1 LVRNRRTFS
10 SKIYKNSRLEKEIKK
25 IMLNLNSV
33 AAHQQIPLIHV
44 VHEDDELLANSPDAE
59 WYKILQNLPWE
70 QYRSIAADYYN
81 ALYHFNK
88 SKTHSQKISDLS
100 EEQKETATQRLLFD
114 RATMDETAP
123 VLSEEEFI
131 TDMLPT
137 VCPSMIAPGITPDRL
152 GGKKPKCFFALFNS
166 FIGASLMGLEAIP
179 EKVHL
184 LLTSNLSFA
193 RVCGFIPKGDNDPYW
208 FKYVPSIRKLEQ
220 FDQIMTDY
228 GLWDRLK
235 IKEVIENLEQGIIK
249 EEKELVGDTTHFHA
263 YSGFETVTY
272 IDEKGKEQRKSQ
284 SKTTKNCRCEDKDN
298 CEHLWELADDGAGTI
313 VKAFNK
319 YIWGHKASIL
329 GLPMQGIPLD
339 AIAVA
344 DAATHDGETFFPH
357 VVRLFA
363 QYPQV
368 RSWIETVLY
377 DSACDSQPL
386 KEKFLDQLG
395 IELKASLNPRRK
407 KTVTENL
414 PKGMKKLTAYGNLV
428 CNADFEMDYKG
439 VRNETEKFIYQAPLD
454 ADEISV
460 CDGCEQKPVCCP
472 TAEKGRIV
480 QVSFDMLAHIDSQDP
495 PMAKRFKAIM
505 KRRPS
510 VERMIKRLK
519 CDLGD
524 DRLKKR
530 SNASFQA
537 YLDKTM
543 IAFHILLR
551 S

>member
-1 LVRNRRTFS
+1 
-10 SKIYKNSRLEKEIKK
+10 
-25 IMLNLNSV
+25 MLNLNSV

-88 SKTHSQKISDLS
+88 SKTHSQKSSDLS

-131 TDMLPT
+131 NDMLPT
-137 VCPSMIAPGITPDRL
+137 VSPSMIAPGKTPDRL
-152 GGKKPKCFFALFNS
+152 GGKKPKCFFALFKS
-166 FIGASLMGLEAIP
+166 FIGASLISLEAIP

-193 RVCGFIPKGDNDPYW
+193 RVCGFIPKGDNDQYW

-263 YSGFETVTY
+263 YSVFETVTY

-284 SKTTKNCRCEDKDN
+284 SKTTKNCRCKDKDN
-298 CEHLWELADDGAGTI
+298 CEHPWQLADDGAGTI
-313 VKAFNK
+313 VKAHNK

-339 AIAVA
+339 VIAVA

-368 RSWIETVLY
+368 RSWIDTVLY

-386 KEKFLDQLG
+386 KDKFLYQLG

-428 CNADFEMDYKG
+428 CNADFELDYKG
-439 VRNETEKFIYQAPLD
+439 VRNETEQFIYQAPLD

-460 CDGCEQKPVCCP
+460 CDGCEQKSVCCP

-530 SNASFQA
+530 SNASFQS

>member
-1 LVRNRRTFS
+1 
-10 SKIYKNSRLEKEIKK
+10 
-25 IMLNLNSV
+25 MLNLNSV

-44 VHEDDELLANSPDAE
+44 VHEDDELLSNSPEAE
-59 WYKILQNLPWE
+59 WYKILQNLPWRG
-70 QYRSIAADYYN
+70 YRPIGADYYN

-88 SKTHSQKISDLS
+88 TRTNNQKSKDLS
-100 EEQKETATQRLLFD
+100 NESKETATQRLLFD

-123 VLSEEEFI
+123 VLSEEELI
-131 TDMLPT
+131 TDILPMVT
-137 VCPSMIAPGITPDRL
+137 PEMIAPGKTPDRP
-152 GGKKPKCFFALFNS
+152 GGKKPKCFFALFKS
-166 FIGASLMGLEAIP
+166 FIGASLIGLGPIP
-179 EKVHL
+179 DKVHL

-193 RVCGFIPKGDNDPYW
+193 RVCGFIPKGANDQYW
-208 FKYVPSIRKLEQ
+208 FQHVPELRKLEQ

-235 IKEVIENLEQGIIK
+235 IHEVIENIKQGIIK
-249 EEKELVGDTTHFHA
+249 EEKELVGDTTHYHA
-263 YSGFETVTY
+263 FSSFETVTY

-284 SKTTKNCRCEDKDN
+284 SKTTKNCRCKDKDN
-298 CEHLWELADDGAGTI
+298 CKHTWELADDGAGTI
-313 VKAFNK
+313 VKAHNK

-344 DAATHDGETFFPH
+344 DAATYDGETLYPH

-368 RSWIETVLY
+368 RPWIEKVLY

-386 KEKFLDQLG
+386 KEKFRNQLG

-414 PKGMKKLTAYGNLV
+414 PKEMKKLTPYGNLV
-428 CNADFEMDYKG
+428 CNADIEMEYKG
-439 VRNETEKFIYQAPLD
+439 VRNETEKFVYQAPLD
-454 ADEISV
+454 ANEISV
-460 CDGCEQKPVCCP
+460 CNSCEQKPICCP
-472 TAEKGRIV
+472 TAEKGRSV
-480 QVSFDMLAHIDSQDP
+480 QVSFDMLSHIDPQDP
-495 PMAKRFKAIM
+495 PMAKRFKATM

-543 IAFHILLR
+543 TAFHILLK

>member
-1 LVRNRRTFS
+1 
-10 SKIYKNSRLEKEIKK
+10 
-25 IMLNLNSV
+25 
-33 AAHQQIPLIHV
+33 
-44 VHEDDELLANSPDAE
+44 LLSNSPEAE
-59 WYKILQNLPWE
+59 WYKILQNLPGRE
-70 QYRSIAADYYN
+70 YRPIGADYYN

-88 SKTHSQKISDLS
+88 SKPDRQKNRDLS
-100 EEQKETATQRLLFD
+100 VEHKETATQLLLFG
-114 RATMDETAP
+114 RATMDETAS
-123 VLSEEEFI
+123 VLLEEEFI

-137 VCPSMIAPGITPDRL
+137 VSPSMIAPSKTPDRI
-152 GGKKPKCFFALFNS
+152 GGKKPKCFFALFKS
-166 FIGASLMGLEAIP
+166 FIGASLMGFESIP

-184 LLTSNLSFA
+184 LLTSNLAFA
-193 RVCGFIPKGDNDPYW
+193 RVCGFIPKADNDQYW

-228 GLWDRLK
+228 GLWDRCK
-235 IKEVIENLEQGIIK
+235 TKEVIENIELGIIK
-249 EEKELVGDTTHFHA
+249 KEKELVGDTTHFHA

-272 IDEKGKEQRKSQ
+272 IDKKGKEKRKSQ

-298 CEHLWELADDGAGTI
+298 CEHPWELADDGAGTI

-339 AIAVA
+339 AVAVA

-368 RSWIETVLY
+368 KSWIETVLY
-377 DSACDSQPL
+377 DSACDSRLL
-386 KEKFLDQLG
+386 KDKFRDKLG

-439 VRNETEKFIYQAPLD
+439 SRYNTEKFIYQAPLD
-454 ADEISV
+454 VNGTSV
-460 CDGCEQKPVCCP
+460 CDNCEQKQRCCP
-472 TAEKGRIV
+472 YAQNGRIV
-480 QVSFDMLAHIDSQDP
+480 QVSFNMLPHIYSQDP

-505 KRRPS
+505 TLRPS

-530 SNASFQA
+530 GNASFQA

-543 IAFHILLR
+543 TAFHILLR

>member
-1 LVRNRRTFS
+1 
-10 SKIYKNSRLEKEIKK
+10 
-25 IMLNLNSV
+25 MLNLNSV

-44 VHEDDELLANSPDAE
+44 VNEDDQLLANSPEAE
-59 WYKILQNLPWE
+59 WYPTLKNLPWKG
-70 QYRSIAADYYN
+70 YCDIGADYYN

-88 SKTHSQKISDLS
+88 TRTNNQKSKDLS
-100 EEQKETATQRLLFD
+100 NESKKTATQRLLFD

-123 VLSEEEFI
+123 VLSEQEFI
-131 TDMLPT
+131 TDILPIVT
-137 VCPSMIAPGITPDRL
+137 PEMIAPGKVPYRL
-152 GGKKPKCFFALFNS
+152 GGKKHKCFFALFKS
-166 FIGASLMGLEAIP
+166 FIGASLMGIESIP
-179 EKVHL
+179 DKVHW

-193 RVCGFIPKGDNDPYW
+193 RVCGFIPKGDNDQYW
-208 FKYVPSIRKLEQ
+208 FKHVPKLRKLEQ

-235 IKEVIENLEQGIIK
+235 IQEVIENIKQGIIK
-249 EEKELVGDTTHFHA
+249 EEKELVGDTTHYYA
-263 YSGFETVTY
+263 YSGYETVTY
-272 IDEKGKEQRKSQ
+272 IDEKGKEKRKSQ
-284 SKTTKNCRCEDKDN
+284 SKTTKNCRCQDKDN
-298 CEHLWELADDGAGTI
+298 CEHPWQLADDGAGTI
-313 VKAFNK
+313 VKAHNK

-329 GLPMQGIPLD
+329 GLPLQGIPLD

-344 DAATHDGETFFPH
+344 DGATHDGETLYPH

-368 RSWIETVLY
+368 RPWIETVLY

-454 ADEISV
+454 ANEISV
-460 CDGCEQKPVCCP
+460 CDSCEQKPACCP

-480 QVSFDMLAHIDSQDP
+480 QVSFDMLSHIDSQDP
-495 PMAKRFKAIM
+495 PMAKRFKATM

-519 CDLGD
+519 CDLSD

-543 IAFHILLR
+543 TAFHILLR

>member
-1 LVRNRRTFS
+1 
-10 SKIYKNSRLEKEIKK
+10 
-25 IMLNLNSV
+25 MLNLNSI

-44 VHEDDELLANSPDAE
+44 VHEDDGLLAKSPEAE

-70 QYRSIAADYYN
+70 QYRLIAAEYYN

-88 SKTHSQKISDLS
+88 SKTHSPKCCDLS
-100 EEQKETATQRLLFD
+100 EEQKETATQRLLFE
-114 RATMDETAP
+114 RATIDETAP
-123 VLSEEEFI
+123 VLSEEEFV
-131 TDMLPT
+131 TDILPT
-137 VCPSMIAPGITPDRL
+137 VSPLMIAPGKTPDRP
-152 GGKKPKCFFALFNS
+152 GGKKPKCFFALFKS

-179 EKVHL
+179 EKVYL

-193 RVCGFIPKGDNDPYW
+193 RVCGFIPKGDDDQYW

-228 GLWDRLK
+228 GLWDRSK
-235 IKEVIENLEQGIIK
+235 IKEVTENMEQGIIK
-249 EEKELVGDTTHFHA
+249 KEKELVGDTTHFHA

-284 SKTTKNCRCEDKDN
+284 SKTTKNCRCKDKDN
-298 CEHLWELADDGAGTI
+298 CEHPWELADDGAGTI
-313 VKAFNK
+313 VKALNK

-368 RSWIETVLY
+368 RSWVETVLY

-386 KEKFLDQLG
+386 KDKFLDQLG
-395 IELKASLNPRRK
+395 IVLKASLNPRRK

-454 ADEISV
+454 SNEISV
-460 CDGCEQKPVCCP
+460 CDSCEQKPACCP

-480 QVSFDMLAHIDSQDP
+480 QVSFDILAHIDSQDP
-495 PMAKRFKAIM
+495 PMSKRFKITM

-530 SNASFQA
+530 GNASFQA

-551 S
+551 N

>member
-1 LVRNRRTFS
+1 
-10 SKIYKNSRLEKEIKK
+10 
-25 IMLNLNSV
+25 MLNLNSV

-44 VHEDDELLANSPDAE
+44 IHEDDELLASSPEAE

-70 QYRSIAADYYN
+70 QYRLIAADYYN

-88 SKTHSQKISDLS
+88 SKSHSQKSGDIS
-100 EEQKETATQRLLFD
+100 EEQKETATQRLLFE

-131 TDMLPT
+131 TDILPT
-137 VCPSMIAPGITPDRL
+137 VSPSMIAPGKTPDRL
-152 GGKKPKCFFALFNS
+152 GGKKPKCFFALFKS

-179 EKVHL
+179 EKVYL

-193 RVCGFIPKGDNDPYW
+193 RVCGFVPKGDNDQYW

-235 IKEVIENLEQGIIK
+235 IKEVIENLKQGIIK
-249 EEKELVGDTTHFHA
+249 EEKELVGDTTHFYA

-284 SKTTKNCRCEDKDN
+284 SKTTKNCRCKDKDN
-298 CEHLWELADDGAGTI
+298 CEHPWELADDGAGTI

-363 QYPQV
+363 QYPEIK
-368 RSWIETVLY
+368 SWIDTVLY

-386 KEKFLDQLG
+386 KDKFRDQLG
-395 IELKASLNPRRK
+395 IALKASLNPRRK

-428 CNADFEMDYKG
+428 CNADFEMDYQGARYK
-439 VRNETEKFIYQAPLD
+439 TEKFIYQAPLD
-454 ADEISV
+454 ENGTIV
-460 CDGCEQKPVCCP
+460 CDNCEQKSMCCP
-472 TAEKGRIV
+472 VALNGRIV

-505 KRRPS
+505 TRRPS

-551 S
+551 N

>member
-1 LVRNRRTFS
+1 
-10 SKIYKNSRLEKEIKK
+10 
-25 IMLNLNSV
+25 MLNFNTV
-33 AAHQQIPLIHV
+33 APHQQIPLIHV
-44 VHEDDELLANSPDAE
+44 VNEDDELLANSPEAE
-59 WYKILQNLPWE
+59 WYQILQNLPWE
-70 QYRSIAADYYN
+70 PYRPIGADYYN
-81 ALYHFNK
+81 SLYHFNK
-88 SKTHSQKISDLS
+88 SSADRQQDKNSLNEK
-100 EEQKETATQRLLFD
+100 KESAIQRLLFD
-114 RATMDETAP
+114 RATMDETAS
-123 VLSEEEFI
+123 VLLDEKFI
-131 TDMLPT
+131 TEIDSI
-137 VCPSMIAPGITPDRL
+137 VSPSMIAPGKTPDRL
-152 GGKKPKCFFALFNS
+152 GGKKPKCFFALFKS
-166 FIGASLMGLEAIP
+166 FIGVSLMGFESIP

-184 LLTSNLSFA
+184 LLTSNLAFA
-193 RVCGFIPKGDNDPYW
+193 RICGFVPKGKNDQYW

-235 IKEVIENLEQGIIK
+235 TKEVIENLKQGIIK
-249 EEKELVGDTTHFHA
+249 KEKELVGDTTHFHA

-272 IDEKGKEQRKSQ
+272 INEKGKEKRKSQ
-284 SKTTKNCRCEDKDN
+284 SKTTKNCRCVDRDN
-298 CEHLWELADDGAGTI
+298 CEHPWQLADDGAGTI

-329 GLPMQGIPLD
+329 GLPLQGIPLD

-344 DAATHDGETFFPH
+344 DAATYDGETFFPH

-363 QYPQV
+363 QYPEV
-368 RSWIETVLY
+368 KSWIQTSIY
-377 DSACDSQPL
+377 DSACDSQQL
-386 KEKFLDQLG
+386 KDKFRDELG

-407 KTVTENL
+407 KTVTDNL
-414 PKGMKKLTAYGNLV
+414 PRGMKKLTPYGNLI
-428 CNADFEMDYKG
+428 CNAEFEMEYKG
-439 VRNETEKFIYQAPLD
+439 SRYNTEKFIYQAPLG
-454 ADEISV
+454 ANGTCV
-460 CDGCEQKPVCCP
+460 CDSCEQNQSCCP
-472 TAEKGRIV
+472 HAQNGRRV
-480 QVSFDMLAHIDSQDP
+480 ELAFNMLPHIDSQDP

-505 KRRPS
+505 TRRPS

>member
-1 LVRNRRTFS
+1 
-10 SKIYKNSRLEKEIKK
+10 
-25 IMLNLNSV
+25 MLNFNTA

-44 VHEDDELLANSPDAE
+44 VHEDDELLSNSPEAE
-59 WYKILQNLPWE
+59 WYKILQNLPWRE
-70 QYRSIAADYYN
+70 YRPIGADYYN

-88 SKTHSQKISDLS
+88 SKPDRQKNTDVSV
-100 EEQKETATQRLLFD
+100 QHKETATQLLLFG
-114 RATMDETAP
+114 RATMDENAS

-137 VCPSMIAPGITPDRL
+137 VSPSMIAPGKTPDRL
-152 GGKKPKCFFALFNS
+152 GGKKPKCFFALFKS
-166 FIGASLMGLEAIP
+166 FIGASLMGFESIP

-184 LLTSNLSFA
+184 LLTSNLAFA
-193 RVCGFIPKGDNDPYW
+193 RVCGFIPKADNDQYW

-228 GLWDRLK
+228 GLWDRCK
-235 IKEVIENLEQGIIK
+235 IKEVIENIEQGIIK
-249 EEKELVGDTTHFHA
+249 KEKELVGDTTHFHA

-272 IDEKGKEQRKSQ
+272 INEKGKEKRKSQ

-298 CEHLWELADDGAGTI
+298 CEHPWELADDGAGTI

-339 AIAVA
+339 AVAVA

-368 RSWIETVLY
+368 KSWIETVLY
-377 DSACDSQPL
+377 DSACDSRSL
-386 KEKFLDQLG
+386 KDKFRDKLG

-439 VRNETEKFIYQAPLD
+439 SRYNTEKFIYQAPLD
-454 ADEISV
+454 VNGTSV
-460 CDGCEQKPVCCP
+460 CDNCEQKQRCCSH
-472 TAEKGRIV
+472 AQNGRIV
-480 QVSFDMLAHIDSQDP
+480 QISFNMLPHIYSQDP

-505 KRRPS
+505 TRRPS

-530 SNASFQA
+530 GNASFQA

-543 IAFHILLR
+543 TAFHILLR

>member
-1 LVRNRRTFS
+1 
-10 SKIYKNSRLEKEIKK
+10 
-25 IMLNLNSV
+25 MLNLNSV
-33 AAHQQIPLIHV
+33 AAYQQIPLIHV
-44 VHEDDELLANSPDAE
+44 VHEDDGLLANSPEAE
-59 WYKILQNLPWE
+59 WYRILQDLPWKP
-70 QYRSIAADYYN
+70 YLPIAVDYYN

-88 SKTHSQKISDLS
+88 SRTHSQQCCDLS
-100 EEQKETATQRLLFD
+100 GEQKDAATQRLLFE

-123 VLSEEEFI
+123 VLSEEAFI
-131 TDMLPT
+131 TDILST
-137 VCPSMIAPGITPDRL
+137 VSPSMIAPGKTPDRL
-152 GGKKPKCFFALFNS
+152 GGKKPKCFFALFKS

-193 RVCGFIPKGDNDPYW
+193 RVCGFIPKGDNDQYW

-235 IKEVIENLEQGIIK
+235 AKEVIENIEQGIIK
-249 EEKELVGDTTHFHA
+249 KEKELVGDTTHFHGF
-263 YSGFETVTY
+263 SGFETITY

-284 SKTTKNCRCEDKDN
+284 SKTTKNCRCKDKDN
-298 CEHLWELADDGAGTI
+298 CEHPWELADDGAGTI

-357 VVRLFA
+357 VVSFFA

-386 KEKFLDQLG
+386 KQKFIKQLG
-395 IELKASLNPRRK
+395 IQLKASLNPRRK
-407 KTVTENL
+407 QTVTENL
-414 PKGMKKLTAYGNLV
+414 PKGMKKLTAYGHLV
-428 CNADFEMDYKG
+428 CNADLEMDYRG
-439 VRNETEKFIYQAPLD
+439 VRTETEKFIYQAPLD
-454 ADEISV
+454 ASGTSV
-460 CDGCEQKPVCCP
+460 CDNCEQKPVCCP
-472 TAEKGRIV
+472 TAAKGRIV
-480 QVSFDMLAHIDSQDP
+480 QVSFDLLAHIDSQDP

-505 KRRPS
+505 KLRPS

-543 IAFHILLR
+543 AAFHILLR

>member
-1 LVRNRRTFS
+1 
-10 SKIYKNSRLEKEIKK
+10 
-25 IMLNLNSV
+25 MLNLNSV
-33 AAHQQIPLIHV
+33 AAHKQIPLIHV
-44 VHEDDELLANSPDAE
+44 VHEDDELLATSSEAE

-70 QYRSIAADYYN
+70 RYRLIAADYYN

-88 SKTHSQKISDLS
+88 SKTHSQKSSDLS
-100 EEQKETATQRLLFD
+100 AEQKEKATQRLLFD

-123 VLSEEEFI
+123 VLTEEEFI
-131 TDMLPT
+131 IDILPT
-137 VCPSMIAPGITPDRL
+137 VSPSMIAPGKTPDRL
-152 GGKKPKCFFALFNS
+152 GGKKPKCFFALFKS
-166 FIGASLMGLEAIP
+166 FIGASLMGFEAIP
-179 EKVHL
+179 EKVNL

-193 RVCGFIPKGDNDPYW
+193 RVCGFIPKGDNDQYW

-228 GLWDRLK
+228 GLWDRFK
-235 IKEVIENLEQGIIK
+235 IKEVTENLKQGIIK
-249 EEKELVGDTTHFHA
+249 VEKELVGDTTHFHA

-284 SKTTKNCRCEDKDN
+284 SKTTKNCRCKDKDN
-298 CEHLWELADDGAGTI
+298 CDHPWQLTDDGAGTI

-329 GLPMQGIPLD
+329 GLPLQGIPLD

-368 RSWIETVLY
+368 RSWIDTVLY

-386 KEKFLDQLG
+386 KEKFLGQLG

-428 CNADFEMDYKG
+428 CNAGFEMDYKG
-439 VRNETEKFIYQAPLD
+439 ARYKTEKFIYRAPLD
-454 ADEISV
+454 ANETSA
-460 CDGCEQKPVCCP
+460 CDSCKQKQICCSNDSC
-472 TAEKGRIV
+472 GRIV
-480 QVSFDMLAHIDSQDP
+480 EVSFSMLPHIDSQDP

-505 KRRPS
+505 TRRPS

-530 SNASFQA
+530 SIVSS
-537 YLDKTM
+537 L
-543 IAFHILLR
+543 